1 MEKNIQISIKLLMM
15 KNTKSILSALVLT
28 ALISSSFGENK
39 KANYQIIPLPQEI
52 VMGSCH
58 SFVLN
63 KSVTIVYTGQN
74 LKMKKN
80 AEFLADYIKESTGN
94 NLLVLK
100 GTKGK
105 HSIILKINKANAN
118 NEAYQLSINEKNI
131 TISASSESGIFHG
144 IQTLRKSIP
153 IDKSGNDINLPA
165 VKINDYPR
173 FAYRGAMLDVGRHYF
188 PLEFIKKYIDILA
201 LHNINNFHWH
211 LTDDQGWRIEI
222 KKYPNLTTVG
232 SIRKQTVIGKNTPM
246 YDSIP
251 YGGYYTQN
259 QLKEIVAY
267 AQDRFITIV
276 PEIDFP
282 GHTLAA
288 LASYPELGC
297 TGGPYEVA
305 TRWGIFEDVLCAGN
319 DKTMQF
325 MEDVLGEL
333 IQIFPSKYIHIGG
346 DECPKTRWKTCSNCQ
361 ARIKAEG
368 LVADSKHSAE
378 DRLQSYCTSRAEK
391 FLNSKGRQIIGWD
404 EILEGGL
411 APNATVM
418 SWRGIKGGIEAAKQK
433 HQVIMSPNSH
443 MYFDHYQSQDTKNEP
458 LAIGGFLPVEK
469 VYSYEPIPTELT
481 SDEQKMIL
489 GVQGNLWAEYITT
502 TKQVEYMLLPRLAA
516 LSEVQWT
523 MPEKKNYQ
531 DFLLRMPSL
540 VSIYNLKDYH
550 FATHI
555 FDVKNTSNVGLQK

>member
-1 MEKNIQISIKLLMM
+1 MKNIK
-15 KNTKSILSALVLT
+15 TILSALVLT
-28 ALISSSFGENK
+28 TLISSCFAESKE
-39 KANYQIIPLPQEI
+39 ASYQVIPLPQEI
-52 VMGSCH
+52 KIGSGN

-63 KSVTIVYTGQN
+63 KSVTILYPNNN

-80 AEFLADYIKESTGN
+80 AEFLADYIKENTGN
-94 NLLVLK
+94 TLQVLN
-100 GTKGK
+100 GTKG
-105 HSIILKINKANAN
+105 HRSIILKIDKAIVN
-118 NEAYQLSINEKNI
+118 NEAYQLKINAKNI
-131 TISASSESGIFHG
+131 TISASNESGIFHG

-153 IDKSGNDINLPA
+153 IDKNGNNINLPA
-165 VKINDYPR
+165 VEINDYPR

-188 PLEFIKKYIDILA
+188 PVEFIKKYIDILA

-222 KKYPNLTTVG
+222 KKYPHLTKVG
-232 SIRKQTVIGKNTPM
+232 SIRKQTVIGHNTGR

-251 YGGYYTQN
+251 YGGYYSQN
-259 QLKEIVAY
+259 ELKEIVAY
-267 AQDRFITIV
+267 AQDQFITII

-282 GHTLAA
+282 GHMLAA

-297 TGGPYEVA
+297 TAGPYDVA

-325 MEDVLGEL
+325 MEDVLSEL
-333 IQIFPSKYIHIGG
+333 IQVFPSKYIHIGG
-346 DECPKTRWKTCSNCQ
+346 DECPKTRWKSCSKCQ

-378 DRLQSYCTSRAEK
+378 DRLQSYCISRAEK

-433 HQVIMSPNSH
+433 HKVIMSPNSH
-443 MYFDHYQSQDTKNEP
+443 MYFDHYQSQDKENEP

-469 VYSYEPIPTELT
+469 VYSYEPLPKELT
-481 SDEQKMIL
+481 TDEQKMIL
-489 GVQGNLWAEYITT
+489 GVQGNLWTEYILTS
-502 TKQVEYMLLPRLAA
+502 KQLEYMLLPRLAA
-516 LSEVQWT
+516 LCEVQWT

-531 DFLLRMPSL
+531 DFLLRMPGL
-540 VSIYNLKDYH
+540 INIYNLKNYH

-555 FDVKNTSNVGLQK
+555 LDVKNTDKKSTQK

>member
-1 MEKNIQISIKLLMM
+1 MKNIK
-15 KNTKSILSALVLT
+15 TILSALVLT
-28 ALISSSFGENK
+28 TLISSCFAESKE
-39 KANYQIIPLPQEI
+39 ASYQVIPLPQEI
-52 VMGSCH
+52 KIGSGN

-63 KSVTIVYTGQN
+63 KSVTILYPNNN

-80 AEFLADYIKESTGN
+80 AEFLADYIKENTGN
-94 NLLVLK
+94 TLQVLN
-100 GTKGK
+100 GTKG
-105 HSIILKINKANAN
+105 HRSIILKIDKAIVN
-118 NEAYQLSINEKNI
+118 NEAYQLKINAKNI
-131 TISASSESGIFHG
+131 TISASNESAIFHG

-153 IDKSGNDINLPA
+153 IDKNGNNINLPA
-165 VKINDYPR
+165 VEINDYPR

-188 PLEFIKKYIDILA
+188 PVEFIKKYIDILA

-222 KKYPNLTTVG
+222 KKYPHLTKVG
-232 SIRKQTVIGKNTPM
+232 SIRKQTVIGHNTGR

-251 YGGYYTQN
+251 YGGYYSQN
-259 QLKEIVAY
+259 ELKEIVAY
-267 AQDRFITIV
+267 AQDQFITII

-282 GHTLAA
+282 GHMLAA

-297 TGGPYEVA
+297 TAGPYDVA

-325 MEDVLGEL
+325 MEDVLSEL
-333 IQIFPSKYIHIGG
+333 IQVFPSKYIHIGG
-346 DECPKTRWKTCSNCQ
+346 DECPKTRWKSCSKCQ

-378 DRLQSYCTSRAEK
+378 DRLQSYCISRAEK

-433 HQVIMSPNSH
+433 HKVIMSPNSH
-443 MYFDHYQSQDTKNEP
+443 MYFDHYQSQDKENEP

-469 VYSYEPIPTELT
+469 VYSYEPLPKELT
-481 SDEQKMIL
+481 TDEQKMIL
-489 GVQGNLWAEYITT
+489 GVQGNLWTEYILTS
-502 TKQVEYMLLPRLAA
+502 KQLEYMLLPRLAA
-516 LSEVQWT
+516 LCEVQWT

-531 DFLLRMPSL
+531 DFLLRMPEL
-540 VSIYNLKDYH
+540 INIYNLKNYH

-555 FDVKNTSNVGLQK
+555 LDVKNTDKKSTQK